1 MPNQLLDLLRCK
13 LIQQIDGF
21 PGVAGFSIRD
31 LTSGEQISVLGDE
44 VFPAAS
50 TIKIYVLVTL
60 LRQAESEKARDL
72 LEQRVPIDVRVPGS
86 GVLSYLEHPVELS
99 LLDLAILMMIVSDN
113 TATNICIERAGI
125 DRVNATIA
133 DFGLS
138 NTVLRRAMQD
148 HEAIAAGREN
158 ITTPNDLVST
168 FASLCAGKPTDT
180 SAGRALDVMSK
191 PYASPFRAAIP
202 GSIRIAHKTGGMPR
216 VRAEGAL
223 VYLPGRPYAFSVM
236 SKYAMND
243 GAEQGAFLSNLARTT
258 HQFFATLA
266 DSSPFGQG
274 LTG

>member
-1 MPNQLLDLLRCK
+1 M
-13 LIQQIDGF
+13 
-21 PGVAGFSIRD
+21 
-31 LTSGEQISVLGDE
+31 
-44 VFPAAS
+44 
-50 TIKIYVLVTL
+50 
-60 LRQAESEKARDL
+60 
-72 LEQRVPIDVRVPGS
+72 
-86 GVLSYLEHPVELS
+86 
-99 LLDLAILMMIVSDN
+99 
-113 TATNICIERAGI
+113 

-133 DFGLS
+133 DFGLT
-138 NTVLRRAMQD
+138 NTVLRRVMQD

-168 FASLCAGKPTDT
+168 FASLHAGKPTDT
-180 SAGRALDVMSK
+180 SARRALDVMSK

-243 GAEQGAFLSNLARTT
+243 AAQHSAFLSNMARTT

>member
-1 MPNQLLDLLRCK
+1 MPHQLLDLLRSK
-13 LIQQIDGF
+13 LIEHVDDF
-21 PGVAGFSIRD
+21 PGVAGFSVLD
-31 LTSGEQISVLGDE
+31 LTTGDQISTLGDE
-44 VFPAAS
+44 PFPAAS

-60 LRQAESEKARDL
+60 LCQAESAPAAGL

-86 GVLSYLEHPVELS
+86 GVLTYLEHPVELS
-99 LLDLAILMMIVSDN
+99 LLDLAILMMIASDN

-125 DRVNATIA
+125 DQVNATIA
-133 DFGLS
+133 DFGLA

-168 FASLCAGKPTDT
+168 FASLHAGKPRATVA
-180 SAGRALDVMSK
+180 SRALEVMSK

-202 GSIRIAHKTGGMPR
+202 GAIRIAHKTGGMPR

-223 VYLPGRPYAFSVM
+223 IDLPGRPYAFSVM
-236 SKYAMND
+236 SKYAMLD
-243 GAEQGAFLSNLARTT
+243 SAQQGSFLSDMARTT

-266 DSSPFGQG
+266 DSTSFGQG